1 MVLSTTEVCLQT
13 NISLQMLY
21 RSLALHIDI
30 IECCTEK
37 YLPSIISFVYRRV
50 LFILHYVISL
60 LVDSTKLFFHQ
71 YSYLILFVLN
81 LSTQNE
87 RHRPQRRSLYRQL
100 RSQRNNS
107 MRMLNIS
114 QWINNKNGQKN
125 LSKIQDKRIQFTEM
139 PHICKLQDER
149 IQQGDTHIA
158 NCTFS
163 RSHNDSVSN
172 KFNCQLPWFQ

>member
-30 IECCTEK
+30 IECFTEK
-37 YLPSIISFVYRRV
+37 FLPSIISFVYRRV
-50 LFILHYVISL
+50 LFLHYVISL
-60 LVDSTKLFFHQ
+60 LVDSTKLFFHL

-87 RHRPQRRSLYRQL
+87 RHTYRPQRRSLYRQL
-100 RSQRNNS
+100 RSQRINS

-125 LSKIQDKRIQFTEM
+125 LSKI
-139 PHICKLQDER
+139 
-149 IQQGDTHIA
+149 
-158 NCTFS
+158 
-163 RSHNDSVSN
+163 
-172 KFNCQLPWFQ
+172 